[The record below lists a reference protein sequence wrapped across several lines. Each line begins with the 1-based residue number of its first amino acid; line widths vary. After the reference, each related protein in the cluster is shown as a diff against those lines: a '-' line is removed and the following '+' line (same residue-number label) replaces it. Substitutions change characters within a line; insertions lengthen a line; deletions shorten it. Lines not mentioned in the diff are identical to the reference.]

1 MLLRP
6 FLAPPGVPEKRVK
19 ELREAFEM
27 TMKDPEYLAET
38 KKINL
43 EVSPIDGNTAQSI
56 ISFTSKSDQSIITM
70 LRQIYQVKQ

>member
-1 MLLRP
+1 
-6 FLAPPGVPEKRVK
+6 
-19 ELREAFEM
+19 M